1 MKARLIVATAALALT
16 SGAVIAVAGPD
27 MNGCDRSEGGSGMQ
41 QGVEKGGM
49 HSGMQGGRYEKGQ
62 HNPEQKLQRLEQEL
76 SLNDMQ
82 RQQMAELLQ
91 QRSGQMAAKHTQ
103 MQQFRSQMQGLSPAA
118 ADYQDQVE
126 KIAKQKAEVMSK
138 QMVEGAKLHVQ
149 VYALLTPEQQ
159 QLFSKMEQRRGERH
173 GRGESRGQHHRGG

>member
-1 MKARLIVATAALALT
+1 
-16 SGAVIAVAGPD
+16 
-27 MNGCDRSEGGSGMQ
+27 MQ

-149 VYALLTPEQQ
+149 MYALLTPEQQ